1 MSRTSLSQF
10 IRHSLAELADE
21 WQRHAATCMPAAE
34 QMNLDQLRNHVR
46 ELLVWVADDM
56 ESPQTAREQREKSQ
70 GYQHRSSTQDTAAEG
85 HAALRVESG
94 FTLEQVVG
102 EFRALRA
109 SVLHRRAATLPT
121 LSKVDIDEMTRFN
134 ESIDQMLSESVAR
147 HTRMVEDALRTA
159 DRNKDRFLAMLSHEL
174 RNPLNAIALGIE
186 TLHRGRGSVK
196 PDVAMMLTR
205 QTRHLKRLLDDLLD
219 LSRIANDRITL
230 NIERI
235 DVRVCI
241 TDALT
246 AVDDLM
252 TQKDHEVK
260 LDLPGE
266 AVAVEADPTRITQI
280 IANLL
285 KNAAKYSPM
294 RSTIKVS
301 VNNGKDTVEIR
312 VRDNGRGIA
321 ADDIPHLFE
330 PFSLSGGQNPRE
342 QAGLGLGLSISQRLA
357 NLHAGTL
364 SVHSAGVGAGAE
376 FCLAIPA
383 SRP

>member
-1 MSRTSLSQF
+1 
-10 IRHSLAELADE
+10 
-21 WQRHAATCMPAAE
+21 
-34 QMNLDQLRNHVR
+34 
-46 ELLVWVADDM
+46 
-56 ESPQTAREQREKSQ
+56 
-70 GYQHRSSTQDTAAEG
+70 
-85 HAALRVESG
+85 
-94 FTLEQVVG
+94 
-102 EFRALRA
+102 
-109 SVLHRRAATLPT
+109 
-121 LSKVDIDEMTRFN
+121 
-134 ESIDQMLSESVAR
+134 
-147 HTRMVEDALRTA
+147 
-159 DRNKDRFLAMLSHEL
+159 
-174 RNPLNAIALGIE
+174 
-186 TLHRGRGSVK
+186 
-196 PDVAMMLTR
+196 MLTR
-205 QTRHLKRLLDDLLD
+205 KTRNLKSLPDDVLD

-252 TQKDHEVK
+252 TQKEHEVK